1 MNIIE
6 LHAETW
12 ALLQAQRS
20 RLAHAI
26 LLSGPEGIGKL
37 ELAQAFIGGLLC
49 EQPDEQQRACGR
61 CAPCNWLAQGNHP
74 DFRVLRPEALEARE
88 EGADDDKK
96 RSGREITIDQVRAL
110 DDFLHVGTHRAGL
123 RVVLIHPAEAMNR
136 NTANSLLK
144 TLEEPAESSLFILVT
159 NNAARLLPT
168 IRSRCRSL
176 PVATPGAER
185 AKAWLQAQGVK
196 SPDRWLAR
204 TGGAP
209 MRARQSASPD
219 MSAWLDDLTA
229 LLAAGDQLAVLDAA
243 ARAEKLVKGAGAGK
257 DLRALVDWV
266 QRWCVD
272 LALLSFELKPRY
284 FPDLVGTM
292 EPLARK
298 VDRKKLLKFNRK
310 SSEFKSLSEHT
321 LNTRL
326 FIEDFFFELL
336 GIYR

>member
-1 MNIIE
+1 MNIID

-12 ALLQAQRS
+12 AALQAQRA
-20 RLAHAI
+20 RMAHAI
-26 LLSGPEGIGKL
+26 LLTGPEGIGKL
-37 ELAQAFIGGLLC
+37 ALAQAFVAGLLC
-49 EQPDEQQRACGR
+49 ERPDAQHRACEQ

-74 DFRVLRPEALEARE
+74 DFRLLRPDALEAKE

-96 RSGREITIDQVRAL
+96 RSGREITIDQVRSL

-136 NTANSLLK
+136 NTANALLK
-144 TLEEPAESSLFILVT
+144 TLEEPAAGSLFMLVS

-168 IRSRCRSL
+168 IRSRCRTM
-176 PVATPGAER
+176 PVTTPAADR
-185 AKAWLQAQGVK
+185 ALAWLQAHGVK
-196 SPDRWLAR
+196 TPERWLAR

-209 MRARQSASPD
+209 LRARQTASPE
-219 MSAWLDDLTA
+219 MAAWLDEVTA
-229 LLAAGDQLAVLDAA
+229 ILSAGGGLSVLDAA
-243 ARAEKLVKGAGAGK
+243 ARAEKLVKGGSGGK
-257 DLRALVDWV
+257 DLRGLVDWV

-272 LALLSFELKPRY
+272 LALLSYDQPPRY
-284 FPDLVGTM
+284 FPDLAGAM
-292 EPLARK
+292 APLAKK
-298 VDRKKLLKFNRK
+298 VDRQKLFKFNRK
-310 SSEFKSLSEHT
+310 SAEFKSLSEHT